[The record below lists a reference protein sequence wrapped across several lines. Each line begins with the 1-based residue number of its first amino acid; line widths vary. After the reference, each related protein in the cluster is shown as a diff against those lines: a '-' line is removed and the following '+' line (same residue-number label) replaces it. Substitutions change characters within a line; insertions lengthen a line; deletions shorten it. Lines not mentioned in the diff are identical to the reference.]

1 MSIEEQELKNKVY
14 FYLGILDV
22 MIEDMSNVTMDD
34 IQKWADELRKSI
46 E

>member
-1 MSIEEQELKNKVY
+1 MSIEKQELKNKVY
-14 FYLGILDV
+14 FYLDILDV

>member
-1 MSIEEQELKNKVY
+1 MNTVEQKLKNTVY
-14 FYLGILDV
+14 FYLNVLDL

-34 IQKWADELRKSI
+34 IQKWANELRKSI